1 MKRDNPAGPEFSFDS
16 ATSAVA
22 EAVDKRQHARVPV
35 SVGAEVIDVQ
45 TRVRIAGRVTDFG
58 VGGCY
63 VDSMNTFAEGT
74 SVDVF
79 LHWQGRTLQLRALVS
94 YAVTGRSIGMGLS
107 FTGTTAED
115 GGTLLDWVTGLGEPP
130 RKPEPK
136 PAPVRRESRVAQPGW
151 EESFNRLIALLVQKR
166 VLTESEGVELSGKNS
181 GPGGED

>member
-1 MKRDNPAGPEFSFDS
+1 
-16 ATSAVA
+16 
-22 EAVDKRQHARVPV
+22 
-35 SVGAEVIDVQ
+35 
-45 TRVRIAGRVTDFG
+45 
-58 VGGCY
+58 
-63 VDSMNTFAEGT
+63 
-74 SVDVF
+74 
-79 LHWQGRTLQLRALVS
+79 
-94 YAVTGRSIGMGLS
+94 MGLS